1 MATSKYRLID
11 FKRIQLRSLFFGVLL
26 TVLGVEQYFFWSYY
40 LQNQMAQ
47 SSSANFAFIFT
58 GIFTVLY
65 AWFAF
70 KTKE

>member
-1 MATSKYRLID
+1 MVLID

-26 TVLGVEQYFFWSYY
+26 TVCGVEQYFVWSSY
-40 LQNQMAQ
+40 LQNQDTQ
-47 SSSANFAFIFT
+47 SVNANFAFLLT

-70 KTKE
+70 RKAKGITD